1 MWLFYM
7 NAIIDCNT
15 NNIFKT
21 SISFVHKNVLLL
33 AITTL
38 ETYIK
43 SVTDYKFYLKWI
55 GMSIEHFSSTDDS

>member
-1 MWLFYM
+1 MWLFCM
-7 NAIIDCNT
+7 NSIIDCNT

-43 SVTDYKFYLKWI
+43 SVKDYKFYLKWI
-55 GMSIEHFSSTDDS
+55 GMSICTHLEVL

>member
-1 MWLFYM
+1 M

-43 SVTDYKFYLKWI
+43 SVTDYKFYLK
-55 GMSIEHFSSTDDS
+55 